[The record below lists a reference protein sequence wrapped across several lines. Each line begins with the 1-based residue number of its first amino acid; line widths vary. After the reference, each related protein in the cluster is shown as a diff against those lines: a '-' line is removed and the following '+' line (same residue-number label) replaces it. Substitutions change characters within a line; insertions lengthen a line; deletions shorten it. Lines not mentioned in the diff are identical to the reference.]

1 MVEYLVPSWCPPPP
15 HPYTLRT
22 LLWNFENVG
31 PPWRKRV
38 TGGLLVLCLAYSRGP
53 LISAWTLLPVAPKV
67 TKQPQMPAT
76 LDRKTPIATLSPL
89 QWERAPPPPS
99 PKYLYFTIV
108 RREPRTSRML
118 GEEFTRELYPQPA
131 LGYLFLRGKKRGS
144 REDIEI

>member
-1 MVEYLVPSWCPPPP
+1 MVEYLVPRWCPPPP

-22 LLWNFENVG
+22 LLWNFEKVR
-31 PPWRKRV
+31 PTWRKRV

-89 QWERAPPPPS
+89 QWERAPPAA
-99 PKYLYFTIV
+99 PKYLHFTIV
-108 RREPRTSRML
+108 RSEPRTSRML
-118 GEEFTRELYPQPA
+118 GEEFTRELYHSLPCIISSSVVRKEA
-131 LGYLFLRGKKRGS
+131 AEK
-144 REDIEI
+144 I